1 MLTLV
6 YVKDTKKD
14 AITRLSYD
22 TSAFTNAGST
32 RGAIAIK
39 FNLNRTSFCFLNVHM
54 KDLSNGSAESFDA
67 LHRDLFQAEAAGKL
81 REERVEACDYKFVL
95 GTLAVSLTMMA
106 RDI

>member
-1 MLTLV
+1 
-6 YVKDTKKD
+6 
-14 AITRLSYD
+14 
-22 TSAFTNAGST
+22 
-32 RGAIAIK
+32 
-39 FNLNRTSFCFLNVHM
+39 M